1 MAKRMKPSGK
11 YNQDNDFWV
20 GQGITRSWKA
30 RTK

>member
-11 YNQDNDFWV
+11 YNWSNDFWV
-20 GQGITRSWKA
+20 GRGKRSWKA